1 MISRVLMV
9 TAAVAAL
16 AACERPY
23 DPVTGR
29 ANPGYG
35 NSSYANPSYA
45 SPNYGSGYGSSA
57 APGGYGEGCAGGQE
71 ATPLHQNRPGGSDYS
86 TLRCHTKGY

>member
-1 MISRVLMV
+1 MISRVLIV
-9 TAAVAAL
+9 TAGLLAL

-45 SPNYGSGYGSSA
+45 NPNYGAGYGNSA
-57 APGGYGEGCAGGQE
+57 APGGYGEGCAGGQP
-71 ATPLHQNRPGGSDYS
+71 ADPLHQNRPGGSDYS
-86 TLRCHTKGY
+86 TWRCHTKGC

>member
-1 MISRVLMV
+1 MISRVLIV
-9 TAAVAAL
+9 TAGLLAL

-35 NSSYANPSYA
+35 NSSYNNQSYNPT
-45 SPNYGSGYGSSA
+45 YGERRSGSSV
-57 APGGYGEGCAGGQE
+57 APEGYGEGCAGGQE

-86 TLRCHTKGY
+86 TFRCHTKGY

>member
-1 MISRVLMV
+1 MISRVLIV
-9 TAAVAAL
+9 TAGLLTL

-35 NSSYANPSYA
+35 NSSYNNPSYA
-45 SPNYGSGYGSSA
+45 NPNYGSGYGNSA

-71 ATPLHQNRPGGSDYS
+71 ATPLHQNRPGGSDHS
-86 TLRCHTKGY
+86 TIRCHTKGY

>member
-1 MISRVLMV
+1 MVSRVLIV
-9 TAAVAAL
+9 TAGLLAL

-29 ANPGYG
+29 PNPGYG
-35 NSSYANPSYA
+35 NSGYNNPSYA
-45 SPNYGSGYGSSA
+45 SPNYGTGYGSSA
-57 APGGYGEGCAGGQE
+57 APRGEGCAGGEE

>member
-1 MISRVLMV
+1 MISRVLIV
-9 TAAVAAL
+9 TAAVAAM

-23 DPVTGR
+23 DPYTGR

-35 NSSYANPSYA
+35 NSSYSNPSYA
-45 SPNYGSGYGSSA
+45 NPSYGSGYGNSA
-57 APGGYGEGCAGGQE
+57 GPGGYGEGCAGGQE

-86 TLRCHTKGY
+86 TWRCHTKGY